1 LVARRIAAGTAILLS
16 LAAIAL
22 GEGGV
27 PGAFLEYGAA
37 PRALAMGKAFTAV
50 ADDAEAAY
58 FNPAGLFQLNAQEV
72 IVAHSQLFGAR
83 MEYIGYALPTRELGT
98 FGLMLINYGAEGID
112 SRTPENYQYQ
122 DYVFAENAYVASYAY
137 NPWSFL
143 GFGASV
149 KMIAKNIA
157 QYSGVA
163 LGGDVGALL
172 KLPRPL
178 SFGIVAQNIWQPE
191 MKLVN
196 LPEKYPRTLRGGAA
210 VRLLND
216 RVTVDADLVVTD
228 FMYDA
233 RRSYAPHGGVE
244 FAVIPDVFI
253 QRVGFDPNE
262 ISLGVGL
269 HKIWGKMGMGVDY
282 AFLLHHQ
289 SSYIVSPTH
298 KLGMFVNFAGFRV
311 WIDARPEV
319 FRPTPEDKENVL
331 WMDVRMM
338 TRAPAKRWQVLIKNS
353 FGEVVRSFS
362 GWDAPPMRMTWDGL
376 DDAGRLVTDGKYRYE
391 IVVVDKRNSALT
403 FSGSLTEIRTTGP
416 KGSLRTR
423 PGQ

>member
-1 LVARRIAAGTAILLS
+1 
-16 LAAIAL
+16 
-22 GEGGV
+22 
-27 PGAFLEYGAA
+27 
-37 PRALAMGKAFTAV
+37 
-50 ADDAEAAY
+50 
-58 FNPAGLFQLNAQEV
+58 
-72 IVAHSQLFGAR
+72 

-112 SRTPENYQYQ
+112 SRTPENYQYES
-122 DYVFAENAYVASYAY
+122 YSFAENAYVASYAY

-143 GFGASV
+143 GFGANV
-149 KMIAKNIA
+149 KMITKNIA

-163 LGGDVGALL
+163 LGGDIGALL
-172 KLPRPL
+172 KVPRPV
-178 SFGIVAQNIWQPE
+178 SFGVVVQNLWQPE
-191 MKLVN
+191 MKLAN
-196 LPEKYPRTLRGGAA
+196 LPEKYPRVLRGGAA
-210 VRLLND
+210 ARLLND
-216 RVTVDADLVVTD
+216 RVTVAADLVVTN

-244 FAVIPDVFI
+244 FAIIPDVLI

-289 SSYIVSPTH
+289 SSYLVSPTH
-298 KLGMFVNFAGFRV
+298 KLGVFMNFAGFRV

-376 DDAGRLVTDGKYRYE
+376 DDAGRLVSDGKYRYE
-391 IVVVDKRNSALT
+391 IVVVDKRNSALA

-416 KGSLRTR
+416 KGKLQTR